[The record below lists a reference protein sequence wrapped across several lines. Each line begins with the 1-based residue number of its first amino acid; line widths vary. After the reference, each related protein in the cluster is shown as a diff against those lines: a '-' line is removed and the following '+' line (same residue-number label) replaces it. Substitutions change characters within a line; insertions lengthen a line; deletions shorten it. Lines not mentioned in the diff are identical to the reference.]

1 MIQMNNVQHFSKL
14 KTGYPAQD
22 IVGWGTKS
30 QNLRNGSALFY
41 NNSTN
46 TGKHTGFGLFKDNI
60 GNLIVVADENQQ
72 ASRELLKGELFG
84 FGNRSQLMSSCPV
97 INIGTDYKDWLGRG
111 GSDAKTRVLQLR
123 AGNIESNS
131 GMTYSGNWQSEKN
144 KQGIK
149 PTQFNFYD
157 VLTNIESTKEKFNS
171 PIIIYREYTESSLG
185 FTDILGYALAIAG
198 NFAPMLKLDPKIF
211 QQASGILK
219 AIDLKKPIKYRNLG
233 EIFDSLRVTAE
244 IVVPEWTKGDSA
256 FYKNNVPVFGQYLDK
271 ARSGFD
277 AIENNLSSDL
287 LNIAVSQTGVDKN
300 ELRKYF
306 KNISK
311 GEFDEVVNLTRIN
324 GSLNNANKILANV
337 SATYTNQLIKNQIG
351 SGELLMKI
359 GSSNSINNVPVI
371 NNLFQS
377 GSAGTILQGVAD
389 VKSLIPAL
397 VKKEISKL
405 DNNSIAGLVGAN
417 FGYVGPEENFDQL
430 TLNALISQAQE
441 YAIKNIPFVLPDTIN
456 PSKRQYFA
464 DEVSK
469 QANVQVVGYQEG
481 WDWSTS
487 RGKMV
492 ALGVAVGGFYLAKK
506 KKLI

>member
-1 MIQMNNVQHFSKL
+1 MNNVQHFSKL

-111 GSDAKTRVLQLR
+111 GTDGKYRVLQLR
-123 AGNIESNS
+123 AGNIQSNNWA
-131 GMTYSGNWQSEKN
+131 TYSGNWQGE
-144 KQGIK
+144 K
-149 PTQFNFYD
+149 PTQRNFYD
-157 VLTNIESTKEKFNS
+157 VLTNIESTKKVFDR

-185 FTDILGYALAIAG
+185 FKDILGYALAIAG

-211 QQASGILK
+211 QQASGVLK
-219 AIDLKKPIKYRNLG
+219 AIDLKKPIEKMNVS

-244 IVVPEWTKGDSA
+244 IVVPEWTKGA
-256 FYKNNVPVFGQYLDK
+256 NALYKNNVATFGQYLDK

-277 AIENNLSSDL
+277 AIQNNLTSDL

-306 KNISK
+306 KNISE

-324 GSLNNANKILANV
+324 GSLNNANKILSNV
-337 SATYTNQLIKNQIG
+337 SATYTNELIKNQMG

-492 ALGVAVGGFYLAKK
+492 AIGVAVGGFYLAKK